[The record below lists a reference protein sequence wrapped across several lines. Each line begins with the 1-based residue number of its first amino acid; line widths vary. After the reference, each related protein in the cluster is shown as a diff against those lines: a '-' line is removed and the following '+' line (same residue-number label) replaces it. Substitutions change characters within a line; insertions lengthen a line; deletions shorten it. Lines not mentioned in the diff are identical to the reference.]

1 MKLFNTMYKNV
12 IAFGTIVVF
21 LTGTFSSCQSSE
33 GQSVQKKT
41 TVSEKTAKS
50 SSENDQKEVNKK
62 VTVYYFHTTNRCYSC
77 NLIEKL
83 TKQAIDS
90 GFKDQIDNKLLQF
103 KSINIDLPENKHFV
117 EDYKLYTKSV
127 IVSTLVDGKETDWK
141 NLEKVWTLLRDQEK
155 FAEYI
160 QTEIKTQL

>member
-12 IAFGTIVVF
+12 IVPGAIVVF

-33 GQSVQKKT
+33 NKSVQKKT
-41 TVSEKTAKS
+41 AVSKKTTHS
-50 SSENDQKEVNKK
+50 SSENDQKVNKK
-62 VTVYYFHTTNRCYSC
+62 VAVYYFHTTNRCYSC

-90 GFKDQIDNKLLQF
+90 GFKDQIDNKLLRF

-127 IVSTLVDGKETDWK
+127 IVSTQINGKEKNWK
-141 NLEKVWTLLRDQEK
+141 NLDKVWTLLRDQDK